1 MIPVADTRRVSF
13 GEMSAADPVI
23 ELECR
28 PSLEVQG
35 EHGRFPVGRIWCV
48 GRNYAAHARE
58 MEPDA
63 ERQEKPDPPFFFFK
77 PATALVSGG
86 GPVPY
91 PPRTTLLHHE
101 VELVV
106 ALRHGGRDIPPEQAL
121 ELVFGYGVGF
131 DLTRRDVQ
139 AEAKHL
145 RRPWSLAKGFDGS
158 APCSFL
164 VPCSRIGHPRRG
176 RITATIDGELRQ
188 DGDLSEQ
195 IWAVPQ
201 LIAELSNQLELLP
214 GDLLFTGTPAGVGP
228 LLVGDRA
235 VGEVAGVARLTIDV
249 TPPI

>member
-1 MIPVADTRRVSF
+1 MADNGRVAGDELSETGR
-13 GEMSAADPVI
+13 AI
-23 ELECR
+23 ELACQ

-35 EHGRFPVGRIWCV
+35 EDSHFPVGRIWCV

-58 MEPDA
+58 MEPDSG
-63 ERQEKPDPPFFFFK
+63 EPENPDPPFFFLK

-106 ALRHGGRDIPPEQAL
+106 ALGHGGRDIPQGHTL
-121 ELVFGYGVGF
+121 DLVYGYGVGF

-139 AEAKHL
+139 ADAK
-145 RRPWSLAKGFDGS
+145 RGRKPWSLAKGFDGS
-158 APCSFL
+158 APCSLL

-176 RITATIDGELRQ
+176 RITATVNGELRQ

-195 IWAVPQ
+195 VWAVPQ
-201 LIAELSNQLELLP
+201 LIAELSGQLELLP

-228 LLVGDRA
+228 LHVGDRA
-235 VGEVAGVARLTIDV
+235 VATIEGVASLTIDV
-249 TPPI
+249 TAPI